1 MLRFAAAAWL
11 IVACPFLA
19 HAQPKDAIVSAPTRL
34 DWEFA
39 CRGFG
44 PDAAQVPKGYD
55 SKKQKYQLFVPKTY
69 AKTKTW
75 PLVVFISPGNGP
87 SGWSNLQKVCEKE
100 GMLFCSPYAAG
111 NEVAPGLRTRIILDM
126 VDDVRRNYR
135 IDPDQTYIGGFSG
148 GGRMSCSIGFAMPE
162 IFAGI
167 IPVCG
172 TNPPSG
178 LTYLRHRLVDRVSV
192 AFVTGEKDFNRK
204 ENEEWMAPYLKD
216 LGIRTKLWVAPGVAH
231 AVPGPAVM
239 EEAVIWLAADAK
251 RRQDDSK
258 ARPKLNVKSDE
269 GFAGADQ
276 ATRLFDAAQTEFSD
290 KKRIWHGVALMQ
302 GIVNRWPKSEAA
314 ADAQGVLKKILS
326 DERVLELIG
335 PLGVEDDR
343 KSFGAQARGL
353 EKFGIIPKAIEV
365 WETLAGKYPESP
377 IADEALAEVRRLQGQ
392 RPAAAFLGFGLTGTK
407 VDQIAPKSPAEQ
419 GGMKLGDVVLK
430 VGSKKIESSNDLR
443 TIMADAKPGDRLA
456 VEVQRGEE
464 TKMLN
469 LTVGTRPTKK

>member
-1 MLRFAAAAWL
+1 MSRNAIAVCVLLWFPL
-11 IVACPFLA
+11 VSI
-19 HAQPKDAIVSAPTRL
+19 AQPKDVTVSAPTRL

-44 PDAAQVPKGYD
+44 PDAAQLPKGFD
-55 SKKQKYQLFVPKTY
+55 SKKQKYQLSVPKTY
-69 AKTKTW
+69 AKTKAW

-100 GMLFCSPYAAG
+100 GLLFCSPYAAG
-111 NEVAPGLRTRIILDM
+111 NDVAAGLRTRIILDM

-148 GGRMSCSIGFAMPE
+148 GGRMSCAIGFAMPE
-162 IFAGI
+162 IFAGVM
-167 IPVCG
+167 PVCG

-204 ENEEWMAPYLKD
+204 ENEEWMAPYFKD
-216 LGIRTKLWVAPGVAH
+216 LGIRSKLWIAPGVAH
-231 AVPGPAVM
+231 AIPGPAVM
-239 EEAVIWLAADAK
+239 EDAVTWLAADVK
-251 RRQDDSK
+251 RRQEDSK
-258 ARPKLNVKSDE
+258 VRPKLNVKSDE
-269 GFAGADQ
+269 AFAGNDQ
-276 ATRLFDAAQTEFSD
+276 ASRLFDAAQAEFGD

-326 DERVLELIG
+326 NERVLEAIG

-343 KSFGAQARGL
+343 KSFSAQARGL
-353 EKFGIIPKAIEV
+353 EKFGMVPKAIEV
-365 WETLAGKYPESP
+365 WETLAAKYPESP

-392 RPAAAFLGFGLTGTK
+392 RPAAAFLGFGMTGTK

-443 TIMADAKPGDRLA
+443 AIMADGKPGDRLA
-456 VEVQRGEE
+456 VEVLRGEE
-464 TKMLN
+464 TKTLN
-469 LTVGTRPTKK
+469 LIVGTRPTKK